1 MMTFFRTGGWKANIL
16 YLWWIIEFNSMS
28 PLERNVFS
36 AIDPNEKPHILYI
49 DEQDVEHIEQQP
61 YFDSL
66 KWNLVEFE
74 KYFMES

>member
-1 MMTFFRTGGWKANIL
+1 
-16 YLWWIIEFNSMS
+16 MS

-36 AIDPNEKPHILYI
+36 ATDPNEKPHILYI

-66 KWNLVEFE
+66 K
-74 KYFMES
+74 